1 MNNGILLWEFA
12 LALEAVIIL
21 NQQRA
26 AGVSHPQSKKM
37 LVWFMM
43 NKSEEKVK
51 GRKKNWRAGEML
63 VISLRDQWL
72 FVFAN

>member
-26 AGVSHPQSKKM
+26 AGVSHPQSEKM

-43 NKSEEKVK
+43 NKSEEKEKRTDELVK
-51 GRKKNWRAGEML
+51 C
-63 VISLRDQWL
+63 
-72 FVFAN
+72 